1 MLKNQ
6 LIIDNLFRN
15 PLKYKENEKKPAK
28 LKIRL
33 LISGMSNI
41 AACSLTRKDL
51 FFPTVY
57 NLILD
62 YNQYPGISTILKKQA
77 AFNLIP
83 GRQSKFKITLNL
95 LPYPTFLTM
104 AFPYY
109 NFNNNKDNN
118 FNYNNTTKNFKFGF
132 SKKFYGANFN
142 FYADSSFIISYL
154 LLPLNNK
161 IV

>member
-15 PLKYKENEKKPAK
+15 PLKYKDNEKKPAK

-62 YNQYPGISTILKKQA
+62 SNQLFHLLNQGLHIPYSYQA
-77 AFNLIP
+77 NH
-83 GRQSKFKITLNL
+83 
-95 LPYPTFLTM
+95 
-104 AFPYY
+104 
-109 NFNNNKDNN
+109 
-118 FNYNNTTKNFKFGF
+118 
-132 SKKFYGANFN
+132 
-142 FYADSSFIISYL
+142 
-154 LLPLNNK
+154 
-161 IV
+161 